1 MLAMARRS
9 AIADLLRDAGAVTV
23 TEVETRFGVS
33 PMTARRD
40 LAELERQGIAR
51 RTHGGAVL
59 PSISAQEDSFAQRVE
74 VATEAKMSLAEEAV
88 AMLSPRETVFLDSSS
103 TAYFVARRIVDEG
116 LGVTVI
122 TNSLP
127 VMEAIASRETPNV
140 NLIGIGGTL
149 RPLTRSYVGPYA
161 VHTVLGHFADR
172 MFLSVKGVTRDGVMT
187 DADELEAEV
196 KRAMIS
202 QSEESVLLLDDSK
215 LGARGQNA
223 IARVTEVSS
232 VLAHGAPAAA
242 LEPLRATGVK
252 LRVVG
257 G

>member
-1 MLAMARRS
+1 M
-9 AIADLLRDAGAVTV
+9 
-23 TEVETRFGVS
+23 
-33 PMTARRD
+33 
-40 LAELERQGIAR
+40 
-51 RTHGGAVL
+51 
-59 PSISAQEDSFAQRVE
+59 
-74 VATEAKMSLAEEAV
+74 
-88 AMLSPRETVFLDSSS
+88 
-103 TAYFVARRIVDEG
+103 
-116 LGVTVI
+116 TVI

-127 VMEAIASRETPNV
+127 VMDAVASRETPNV

-196 KRAMIS
+196 KRAMIA

-223 IARVTEVSS
+223 IARVTEVTS
-232 VLAHGAPAAA
+232 VLAHGAPATS

-252 LRVVG
+252 LKVVG
-257 G
+257 N

>member
-9 AIADLLRDAGAVTV
+9 AIADLLRDTGAVTV
-23 TEVETRFGVS
+23 TEVEERFGVS

-74 VATEAKMSLAEEAV
+74 VATEAKAALAEAAV

-103 TAYFVARRIVDEG
+103 TAYFVARRIVDLG

-127 VMEAIASRETPNV
+127 VMDAIAARETPNV
-140 NLIGIGGTL
+140 KLIGIGGTL

-161 VHTVLGHFADR
+161 VRTVLGHFADR
-172 MFLSVKGVTRDGVMT
+172 LFLSVKGVTRDGVLT

-196 KRAMIS
+196 KRSMIE
-202 QSEESVLLLDDSK
+202 QAEESVLLLDDSK
-215 LGARGQNA
+215 LGTRGQNA
-223 IARVTEVSS
+223 IAKVTEVST
-232 VLAHGAPAAA
+232 VLAHGVATAAM
-242 LEPLRATGVK
+242 EPLRATGVD

-257 G
+257 

>member
-9 AIADLLRDAGAVTV
+9 AIADLLRDSGAVTV

-88 AMLSPRETVFLDSSS
+88 AMISPRETLFLDSSS
-103 TAYFVARRIVDEG
+103 TAYFVARKIVDLG

-127 VMEAIASRETPNV
+127 VMDAIASRETPNV